1 MKFDRVTLAVMLA
14 AGVFMVWGA
23 DYYTVFDDEAFSL
36 QRYVMPLG
44 EMLSA
49 LRGGAEPDPP
59 LYYVLE
65 HGWISIFGV
74 RPLALRGLSI
84 ALFLLSLPVI
94 RAAGEAWFDARAG
107 RWAVVMCGLNPL
119 NLFFGFAARWYS
131 LMFLCVAGMIVAAGR
146 IAKRDA
152 LTPALPQGERENGRL
167 WIGVWIVA
175 AVAACYTN
183 YLGPLVVGL
192 FWVWGL
198 VSGRGGQVLWN
209 KMLGVVL
216 LGFLPWVTPFVNEL
230 RRMPRAGHEG
240 FEYVACAGRTVVA
253 LLAGNLASPETWYV
267 WAAFGA
273 FGVATVVL
281 AVGNR
286 WWLTGPAVVAAG
298 VFAGGVATLTMID
311 KYVMS
316 FSGPFWVTV
325 AGVIAA
331 EYAGWQKHV
340 RKAAVAGLCLAWAG
354 CGINWILEQGWTSL
368 RWVDPIPDAVRKHI
382 DDTMIVATHPSVRY
396 YYGCMDRARWNGK
409 LDAAAWEAR
418 AKLVLTPSDALKRLN
433 TIAGETPGVTPA
445 VVTTIKTASIR
456 ADDAG
461 WPELEAWLEEHMQ
474 LETLERM
481 MSDPLAA
488 LKDRMDGRYVHPAY
502 RVVVGVYKPNP
513 ASGGGR

>member
-14 AGVFMVWGA
+14 AGVFMAWGA

-36 QRYVMPLG
+36 QRYVIPLG
-44 EMLSA
+44 ELVPA
-49 LRGGAEPDPP
+49 LRRGVEPDPP

-84 ALFLLSLPVI
+84 AFFLLSLPVI

-119 NLFFGFAARWYS
+119 HLFFGFAARWYA
-131 LMFLCVAGMIVAAGR
+131 LMFLCVAGMLVAAGK
-146 IAKRDA
+146 IAGARRDE
-152 LTPALPQGERENGRL
+152 PGRVPRV
-167 WIGVWIVA
+167 WIVVWIVA

-183 YLGPLVVGL
+183 YLGPAIVGL

-198 VSGRGGQVLWN
+198 ASGRGGQALWN

-230 RRMPRAGHEG
+230 RHMPRVGHEG

-253 LLAGNLASPETWYV
+253 LLAGNLASPQTWYV
-267 WAAFGA
+267 WVMFGV
-273 FGVATVVL
+273 FGVATLAL

-286 WWLTGPAVVAAG
+286 RWMTGPAVVAAG
-298 VFAGGVATLTMID
+298 VFVGGVATLTMID

-325 AGVIAA
+325 AGVLAA
-331 EYAGWQKHV
+331 SYDGWRKYV

-396 YYGCMDRARWNGK
+396 YYGCMDRARWSGK
-409 LDAAAWEAR
+409 LDAAAWGER
-418 AKLVLTPSDALKRLN
+418 AKLVMTPSDALKRLN
-433 TIAGETPGVTPA
+433 AIAGETPGVTPA
-445 VVTTIKTASIR
+445 VVTTIQTASIK

-461 WPELEAWLEEHMQ
+461 WPELEAWLDGHMQ
-474 LETLERM
+474 LETLERL

-488 LKDRMDGRYVHPAY
+488 LKDRMDGRYVHPTY
-502 RVVVGVYKPNP
+502 RVVVGVYRPRGAGSSRP
-513 ASGGGR
+513 